1 MNKDL
6 LVKTV
11 AATTGKTQK
20 EVKEV
25 VNATLEAITNALVEG
40 NEVKLAGFGKF
51 EVVERAER
59 TGTNPSTGESI
70 IIPATNSVKFKA
82 SSTLKEAVR

>member
-40 NEVKLAGFGKF
+40 NEVKLSGFGKF

-59 TGTNPSTGESI
+59 TGCIRNDAGH
-70 IIPATNSVKFKA
+70 
-82 SSTLKEAVR
+82 